1 MNRNKLSKILR
12 KHLLRETSGHIA
24 IVQDM
29 IEYIE
34 DLLRRDPDRE
44 YDRAGVYE
52 ELYNVF
58 HADPD
63 KIEEAMSYYF

>member
-1 MNRNKLSKILR
+1 MDRNKLSKILR
-12 KHLLRETSGHIA
+12 KHLLRETSSYPT
-24 IVQDM
+24 IVTEM

-34 DLLRRDPDRE
+34 DLLRRDPSRE
-44 YDRAGVYE
+44 YDRAGVFE